1 MAVKSE
7 AEILFKASHR
17 NARISARKARLVMDL
32 IRGQKAEKALVRL
45 EYCDRRASPMI
56 RKVLE
61 SAIANAAQM
70 SGVESENLVVHE
82 AYVDEGATMKRWRPR
97 SMGRAF
103 PRLKRS
109 CHLSVALA
117 AVESEGVAPTADVE
131 ETITEE
137 AVIEEAVAEEAVA
150 EEAVSEEDA
159 VDVAED
165 EVEEND
171 SGEEAEAGEDEAGE
185 DEAGDDE
192 AGDDE
197 ASEDAVV
204 EDSPEEDSP
213 EEDGGADEAETEAGA
228 AEEEDSGGE
237 SDASEDSEEKG
248 DSES

>member
-17 NARISARKARLVMDL
+17 NAGISARKARLVMDL

-70 SGVESENLVVHE
+70 SGVESENLVVHA
-82 AYVDEGATMKRWRPR
+82 AYADEGATMKRWRPR

-117 AVESEGVAPTADVE
+117 AVESEGAAPTADVE

-137 AVIEEAVAEEAVA
+137 AVIEEAATEEAVA
-150 EEAVSEEDA
+150 EEAVSEEEA
-159 VDVAED
+159 VDAAED

-171 SGEEAEAGEDEAGE
+171 SGEEAEAGEDEA
-185 DEAGDDE
+185 
-192 AGDDE
+192 
-197 ASEDAVV
+197 SEDAVA
-204 EDSPEEDSP
+204 EESPEED
-213 EEDGGADEAETEAGA
+213 GADEAETEAGA

-237 SDASEDSEEKG
+237 SDASEDSEEEG

>member
-70 SGVESENLVVHE
+70 SGVESENLVVHA
-82 AYVDEGATMKRWRPR
+82 AYADEGATMKRWRPR

-109 CHLSVALA
+109 CHLNVALA
-117 AVESEGVAPTADVE
+117 AVESEGAAPTADVE

-137 AVIEEAVAEEAVA
+137 AVIEEVAAEEAVA
-150 EEAVSEEDA
+150 EEAVSEGDA
-159 VDVAED
+159 VDVAEE

-171 SGEEAEAGEDEAGE
+171 SGEETDAGEG
-185 DEAGDDE
+185 
-192 AGDDE
+192 E
-197 ASEDAVV
+197 ASEDAVA
-204 EDSPEEDSP
+204 EDSPEEDSS
-213 EEDGGADEAETEAGA
+213 EEDSSEEDDGVDEAGA

-237 SDASEDSEEKG
+237 SDASEDSKEEG

>member
-17 NARISARKARLVMDL
+17 NAGISARKARLVMDL

-70 SGVESENLVVHE
+70 SGVESENLVVHA
-82 AYVDEGATMKRWRPR
+82 AYADEGATMKRWRPR

-117 AVESEGVAPTADVE
+117 AVESEGAAPTADVE

-150 EEAVSEEDA
+150 EEEA

-171 SGEEAEAGEDEAGE
+171 SGEEAEAGEDEA
-185 DEAGDDE
+185 
-192 AGDDE
+192 
-197 ASEDAVV
+197 SEDAGA
-204 EDSPEEDSP
+204 EESPEED
-213 EEDGGADEAETEAGA
+213 GADEAETEAGV

-237 SDASEDSEEKG
+237 SDASEDSEKEG

>member
-17 NARISARKARLVMDL
+17 NAGISARKARLVMDL

-70 SGVESENLVVHE
+70 SGVESENLVVHK
-82 AYVDEGATMKRWRPR
+82 AYADEGATMKRWRPR

-117 AVESEGVAPTADVE
+117 AVESEGTAPTADVE

-137 AVIEEAVAEEAVA
+137 AVIEEAAAEEAVA
-150 EEAVSEEDA
+150 EEAVSEGDA
-159 VDVAED
+159 VDVAEE

-171 SGEEAEAGEDEAGE
+171 SGEETDAGE
-185 DEAGDDE
+185 
-192 AGDDE
+192 DE
-197 ASEDAVV
+197 ASEDAVA
-204 EDSPEEDSP
+204 EDSSEEDSS
-213 EEDGGADEAETEAGA
+213 EEDGGADETGA

-237 SDASEDSEEKG
+237 SDASEDSEEEG

>member
-17 NARISARKARLVMDL
+17 NAGISARKARLVMDL

-70 SGVESENLVVHE
+70 SGVESENLVVHA
-82 AYVDEGATMKRWRPR
+82 AYADEGATMKRWRPR

-117 AVESEGVAPTADVE
+117 AVESEGAVPTADVE

-150 EEAVSEEDA
+150 EEEA

-171 SGEEAEAGEDEAGE
+171 SGEEAEAGEDEA
-185 DEAGDDE
+185 
-192 AGDDE
+192 
-197 ASEDAVV
+197 SEDAVA
-204 EDSPEEDSP
+204 EESPEED
-213 EEDGGADEAETEAGA
+213 GADEAETEAGA

-237 SDASEDSEEKG
+237 SDASEDSEEEG

>member
-17 NARISARKARLVMDL
+17 NAGISARKARLVMDL

-82 AYVDEGATMKRWRPR
+82 AYADEGATMKRWRPR

-117 AVESEGVAPTADVE
+117 AVESEGAAPTADVE

-137 AVIEEAVAEEAVA
+137 AVIEDTATEEAVA
-150 EEAVSEEDA
+150 EETVSEEEVVDA
-159 VDVAED
+159 AED

-171 SGEEAEAGEDEAGE
+171 SGEEAEAGEDEA
-185 DEAGDDE
+185 
-192 AGDDE
+192 
-197 ASEDAVV
+197 SEDAVA
-204 EDSPEEDSP
+204 EDSPEEDSS
-213 EEDGGADEAETEAGA
+213 EEDDGADEAGA

-237 SDASEDSEEKG
+237 SDASEDSEEEG

>member
-70 SGVESENLVVHE
+70 SGVESENLVVHA
-82 AYVDEGATMKRWRPR
+82 AYADEGATMKRWRPR

-109 CHLSVALA
+109 CHLNVALA
-117 AVESEGVAPTADVE
+117 AVESEGAAPTADVE

-137 AVIEEAVAEEAVA
+137 AVIEEAAAEEAVA
-150 EEAVSEEDA
+150 EEAVSEGDA
-159 VDVAED
+159 VDVAEE

-171 SGEEAEAGEDEAGE
+171 SGEEADAGEDET
-185 DEAGDDE
+185 
-192 AGDDE
+192 
-197 ASEDAVV
+197 SEDAVA
-204 EDSPEEDSP
+204 EDSP
-213 EEDGGADEAETEAGA
+213 EEDGSEGDDGTDEAGA

-237 SDASEDSEEKG
+237 SDASEDSKEEG

>member
-171 SGEEAEAGEDEAGE
+171 SGEEAEAG
-185 DEAGDDE
+185 DDE

-204 EDSPEEDSP
+204 EDSPEEDSPEEDSP

>member
-82 AYVDEGATMKRWRPR
+82 AYADEGATMKRWRPR

-103 PRLKRS
+103 PRFKRS

-137 AVIEEAVAEEAVA
+137 AVIEEAVAEEAV
-150 EEAVSEEDA
+150 SEGDA
-159 VDVAED
+159 VDVAEE

-171 SGEEAEAGEDEAGE
+171 SGEETDAGE
-185 DEAGDDE
+185 
-192 AGDDE
+192 DE
-197 ASEDAVV
+197 ASEDAVA
-204 EDSPEEDSP
+204 EDSPEEDSS
-213 EEDGGADEAETEAGA
+213 EEDDGADEAGA

-237 SDASEDSEEKG
+237 SDASEDSKEEG

>member
-70 SGVESENLVVHE
+70 SGVESENLVVHQ
-82 AYVDEGATMKRWRPR
+82 AYADEGATMKRWRPR

-109 CHLSVALA
+109 CHLNVALA
-117 AVESEGVAPTADVE
+117 AVESEGAAPTADVE

-137 AVIEEAVAEEAVA
+137 AVIEEAAAEEAVA
-150 EEAVSEEDA
+150 EEAVSEGDA
-159 VDVAED
+159 VDVAEE

-171 SGEEAEAGEDEAGE
+171 SGEETDAGEG
-185 DEAGDDE
+185 
-192 AGDDE
+192 E
-197 ASEDAVV
+197 ASEDAVA
-204 EDSPEEDSP
+204 EDSPEEDSS
-213 EEDGGADEAETEAGA
+213 EGDDGADEAGA

-237 SDASEDSEEKG
+237 SDASEDSKEEG

>member
-45 EYCDRRASPMI
+45 EYCDRRASQMI

-70 SGVESENLVVHE
+70 SGVESENLVVHA
-82 AYVDEGATMKRWRPR
+82 AYADEGATMKRWRPR

-109 CHLSVALA
+109 CHLNVALA
-117 AVESEGVAPTADVE
+117 AVESEGAAPTADVE

-137 AVIEEAVAEEAVA
+137 AVIEEVAAEEAVA
-150 EEAVSEEDA
+150 EEAVSEGDA
-159 VDVAED
+159 VDVAEE

-171 SGEEAEAGEDEAGE
+171 SGEETDAGEG
-185 DEAGDDE
+185 
-192 AGDDE
+192 E
-197 ASEDAVV
+197 ASEDAVA
-204 EDSPEEDSP
+204 EDSPEEDSSEEDSP
-213 EEDGGADEAETEAGA
+213 EEDDGVDEAGA

-237 SDASEDSEEKG
+237 SDASEDSKEEG

>member
-17 NARISARKARLVMDL
+17 NAGISARKARLVMDL

-82 AYVDEGATMKRWRPR
+82 AYADEGATMKRWRPR

-117 AVESEGVAPTADVE
+117 AVESEGAAPTADVE

-137 AVIEEAVAEEAVA
+137 AVIEEAATEEAVA
-150 EEAVSEEDA
+150 EEAVSEEEA
-159 VDVAED
+159 VDAAED

-171 SGEEAEAGEDEAGE
+171 SGEEAEAGEDEA
-185 DEAGDDE
+185 
-192 AGDDE
+192 
-197 ASEDAVV
+197 SEDAVA
-204 EDSPEEDSP
+204 EESPEED
-213 EEDGGADEAETEAGA
+213 GADEAETEAGA

-237 SDASEDSEEKG
+237 SDASEDSEEEG

>member
-17 NARISARKARLVMDL
+17 NAGISARKARLVMDL

-82 AYVDEGATMKRWRPR
+82 AYADEGATMKRWRPR

-117 AVESEGVAPTADVE
+117 AVESEGAVPTADVE

-150 EEAVSEEDA
+150 EEEA
-159 VDVAED
+159 VDAAED

-171 SGEEAEAGEDEAGE
+171 SGEEAEAGEDEA
-185 DEAGDDE
+185 
-192 AGDDE
+192 
-197 ASEDAVV
+197 SEDAVA

-213 EEDGGADEAETEAGA
+213 EEDGADEAETEAGA

-237 SDASEDSEEKG
+237 SDASEDSEEEG

>member
-70 SGVESENLVVHE
+70 SGVESENLVVHA
-82 AYVDEGATMKRWRPR
+82 AYADEGATMKRWRPR

-109 CHLSVALA
+109 CHLNVALA
-117 AVESEGVAPTADVE
+117 AVESEGAAPTADVE

-137 AVIEEAVAEEAVA
+137 AVIEEAAAEEAVA
-150 EEAVSEEDA
+150 EEAVSEGDA
-159 VDVAED
+159 VDVAEE

-171 SGEEAEAGEDEAGE
+171 SGEETDAGEG
-185 DEAGDDE
+185 
-192 AGDDE
+192 E
-197 ASEDAVV
+197 ASEDAVA
-204 EDSPEEDSP
+204 EDSSEEDSS
-213 EEDGGADEAETEAGA
+213 EEDSSEEDDGVDEAGA

-237 SDASEDSEEKG
+237 SDASEDSKEEG

>member
-7 AEILFKASHR
+7 TEILFKASHR

-70 SGVESENLVVHE
+70 SGVESENLVVHK
-82 AYVDEGATMKRWRPR
+82 AYADEGATMKRWRPR

-109 CHLSVALA
+109 CHLNVALA
-117 AVESEGVAPTADVE
+117 AVESEGTAPTADVE

-137 AVIEEAVAEEAVA
+137 AVIEEAAAEEAVA
-150 EEAVSEEDA
+150 EEAVSEGDA
-159 VDVAED
+159 VDVAEE

-171 SGEEAEAGEDEAGE
+171 SGEETDAGEG
-185 DEAGDDE
+185 
-192 AGDDE
+192 E
-197 ASEDAVV
+197 ASEDAVA
-204 EDSPEEDSP
+204 EDSSEEDSS
-213 EEDGGADEAETEAGA
+213 EEDGGADETGA

-237 SDASEDSEEKG
+237 SDASEDSEEEG

>member
-17 NARISARKARLVMDL
+17 NAGISARKARLVMDL

-70 SGVESENLVVHE
+70 SGVESENLVVHA
-82 AYVDEGATMKRWRPR
+82 AYADEGATMKRWRPR

-109 CHLSVALA
+109 CHLNVALA
-117 AVESEGVAPTADVE
+117 AVESEGAAPTADVE

-137 AVIEEAVAEEAVA
+137 AVIEEAAAEEAVA
-150 EEAVSEEDA
+150 EEAVSEGDA
-159 VDVAED
+159 VDVAEE

-171 SGEEAEAGEDEAGE
+171 SGEETDAGE
-185 DEAGDDE
+185 
-192 AGDDE
+192 DE
-197 ASEDAVV
+197 ASEDAVA
-204 EDSPEEDSP
+204 EDSPEEDSS
-213 EEDGGADEAETEAGA
+213 EEDDGADEAGA

-237 SDASEDSEEKG
+237 SDASEDSEEEG

>member
-7 AEILFKASHR
+7 TEILFKASHR

-70 SGVESENLVVHE
+70 SGVESENLVVHK
-82 AYVDEGATMKRWRPR
+82 AYADEGATMKRWRPR

-117 AVESEGVAPTADVE
+117 AVESEGTAPTADVE

-137 AVIEEAVAEEAVA
+137 AVIEEAAAEEAVA
-150 EEAVSEEDA
+150 EEAVSEGDA
-159 VDVAED
+159 VDVAEE

-171 SGEEAEAGEDEAGE
+171 SGEETDAGEG
-185 DEAGDDE
+185 
-192 AGDDE
+192 E
-197 ASEDAVV
+197 ASEDAVA
-204 EDSPEEDSP
+204 EDSSEEDSS
-213 EEDGGADEAETEAGA
+213 EEDGGADETGA

-237 SDASEDSEEKG
+237 SDASEDSEEEG

>member
-17 NARISARKARLVMDL
+17 NAGISARKARLVMDL

-70 SGVESENLVVHE
+70 SGVESENLVVHA
-82 AYVDEGATMKRWRPR
+82 AYADEGATMKRWRPR

-117 AVESEGVAPTADVE
+117 AVESEGAAPTADVE

-137 AVIEEAVAEEAVA
+137 AVIEEAATEEAVAEEAVA
-150 EEAVSEEDA
+150 EEEA
-159 VDVAED
+159 VDAAED

-171 SGEEAEAGEDEAGE
+171 SGEEAEAGEDEA
-185 DEAGDDE
+185 
-192 AGDDE
+192 
-197 ASEDAVV
+197 SEDAVA

-213 EEDGGADEAETEAGA
+213 EEDGADEAETEAGA

-237 SDASEDSEEKG
+237 SDASEDSEEEG

>member
-17 NARISARKARLVMDL
+17 NAGISARKARLVMDL

-82 AYVDEGATMKRWRPR
+82 AYADEGATMKRWRPR

-150 EEAVSEEDA
+150 EEAVAEEEA

-165 EVEEND
+165 EVEENN
-171 SGEEAEAGEDEAGE
+171 SGEEAEAGEDEA
-185 DEAGDDE
+185 
-192 AGDDE
+192 
-197 ASEDAVV
+197 SEDAVA
-204 EDSPEEDSP
+204 EESP
-213 EEDGGADEAETEAGA
+213 EEDGADAAETEAGA

-237 SDASEDSEEKG
+237 SDASEDSEEEG

>member
-70 SGVESENLVVHE
+70 SGVESENLVVHA
-82 AYVDEGATMKRWRPR
+82 AYADEGATMKRWRPR

-117 AVESEGVAPTADVE
+117 AVESEGAAPTADVE

-137 AVIEEAVAEEAVA
+137 AVIEEAATEEAVP
-150 EEAVSEEDA
+150 EEAVSEEGA
-159 VDVAED
+159 VDAAED

-171 SGEEAEAGEDEAGE
+171 SGEETDAGE
-185 DEAGDDE
+185 
-192 AGDDE
+192 DE
-197 ASEDAVV
+197 ASEDAVA
-204 EDSPEEDSP
+204 EDSPEEDSS
-213 EEDGGADEAETEAGA
+213 EEDDGADEAGA

-237 SDASEDSEEKG
+237 SDASEDSKEEG
-248 DSES
+248 DSER

>member
-70 SGVESENLVVHE
+70 SGVESENLVVHQ
-82 AYVDEGATMKRWRPR
+82 AYADEGATMKRWRPR

-117 AVESEGVAPTADVE
+117 AVESEGAAPTADVE

-137 AVIEEAVAEEAVA
+137 AVIEEAAAEEAVA
-150 EEAVSEEDA
+150 EEAVSEGDA
-159 VDVAED
+159 VDVAEE

-171 SGEEAEAGEDEAGE
+171 SGEETDAGEG
-185 DEAGDDE
+185 
-192 AGDDE
+192 E
-197 ASEDAVV
+197 ASEDAVA

-213 EEDGGADEAETEAGA
+213 EEDSSEEDDGADEAGA

-237 SDASEDSEEKG
+237 SDASEDSKEKG

>member
-17 NARISARKARLVMDL
+17 NAGISARKARLVMDL

-82 AYVDEGATMKRWRPR
+82 AYADEGATMKRWRPR

-117 AVESEGVAPTADVE
+117 AVESEGTAPTADVE

-150 EEAVSEEDA
+150 EEEA

-165 EVEEND
+165 EVEEKN
-171 SGEEAEAGEDEAGE
+171 SGEETDAGEG
-185 DEAGDDE
+185 
-192 AGDDE
+192 E
-197 ASEDAVV
+197 ASEDAVA
-204 EDSPEEDSP
+204 EESP
-213 EEDGGADEAETEAGA
+213 EEDGADAAETEAGA

-237 SDASEDSEEKG
+237 SDASEDSEEEG

>member
-70 SGVESENLVVHE
+70 SGVESENLVVHA
-82 AYVDEGATMKRWRPR
+82 AYADEGATMKRWRPR

-109 CHLSVALA
+109 CHLNVALA
-117 AVESEGVAPTADVE
+117 AVESEGAAPTADVE

-137 AVIEEAVAEEAVA
+137 AVIEEVAAEEAVA
-150 EEAVSEEDA
+150 EEAVSEGDA
-159 VDVAED
+159 VDVAEE

-171 SGEEAEAGEDEAGE
+171 SGEETDAGEG
-185 DEAGDDE
+185 
-192 AGDDE
+192 E
-197 ASEDAVV
+197 ASEDAVA
-204 EDSPEEDSP
+204 EDSPEEDSS
-213 EEDGGADEAETEAGA
+213 EEDDGADEAGA

-237 SDASEDSEEKG
+237 SDASEDSKEEG

>member
-17 NARISARKARLVMDL
+17 NAGISARKARLVMDL

-82 AYVDEGATMKRWRPR
+82 AYADEGATMKRWRPR

-117 AVESEGVAPTADVE
+117 AVESEGAAPTADVE

-150 EEAVSEEDA
+150 EEEA

-171 SGEEAEAGEDEAGE
+171 SGEEAEAGEDEA
-185 DEAGDDE
+185 
-192 AGDDE
+192 
-197 ASEDAVV
+197 SEDAVA

-213 EEDGGADEAETEAGA
+213 EEDGADEAETEAGA

-237 SDASEDSEEKG
+237 SDASEDSEEEG

>member
-17 NARISARKARLVMDL
+17 NAGISARKARLVMDL

-70 SGVESENLVVHE
+70 SGVESENLVVHA
-82 AYVDEGATMKRWRPR
+82 AYADEGATMKLWRPR

-117 AVESEGVAPTADVE
+117 AVESEGAAPTADVE

-137 AVIEEAVAEEAVA
+137 AVIEEAATEEAVP
-150 EEAVSEEDA
+150 EEAVSEEGA
-159 VDVAED
+159 VDAAED

-171 SGEEAEAGEDEAGE
+171 SGEEAEAGEDEA
-185 DEAGDDE
+185 
-192 AGDDE
+192 
-197 ASEDAVV
+197 SEDAVA

-213 EEDGGADEAETEAGA
+213 EEDGADEAETEAGA

-237 SDASEDSEEKG
+237 SDASEDSEEEG

>member
-17 NARISARKARLVMDL
+17 NAGISARKARLVMDL

-70 SGVESENLVVHE
+70 SGVESENLVVHA
-82 AYVDEGATMKRWRPR
+82 AYADEGAPMKRWRPR

-117 AVESEGVAPTADVE
+117 AVESEGAAPTADVE

-137 AVIEEAVAEEAVA
+137 AVIEEAATEEAVP
-150 EEAVSEEDA
+150 EEAVSEEGA
-159 VDVAED
+159 VDAAED

-171 SGEEAEAGEDEAGE
+171 SGEEAEAGEDEA
-185 DEAGDDE
+185 
-192 AGDDE
+192 
-197 ASEDAVV
+197 SEDAVA
-204 EDSPEEDSP
+204 EESPEED
-213 EEDGGADEAETEAGA
+213 GADEAETEAGA

-237 SDASEDSEEKG
+237 SDASEDSEEEG

>member
-17 NARISARKARLVMDL
+17 NAGISARKARLVMDL

-82 AYVDEGATMKRWRPR
+82 AYADEGATMKRWRPR

-117 AVESEGVAPTADVE
+117 AVESEGAAPTADVE

-137 AVIEEAVAEEAVA
+137 AVIEDTATEEAVA
-150 EEAVSEEDA
+150 EETVSEEEA
-159 VDVAED
+159 VDAAED

-171 SGEEAEAGEDEAGE
+171 SGEEAEAGEDEA
-185 DEAGDDE
+185 
-192 AGDDE
+192 
-197 ASEDAVV
+197 SEDAVA
-204 EDSPEEDSP
+204 EESPEED
-213 EEDGGADEAETEAGA
+213 GADEAETEAGA

-237 SDASEDSEEKG
+237 SDASEDSKEEG
-248 DSES
+248 DSER

>member
-17 NARISARKARLVMDL
+17 NAGISARKARLVMDL

-70 SGVESENLVVHE
+70 SGVESENLVVHA
-82 AYVDEGATMKRWRPR
+82 AYADEGATMKRWRPR

-117 AVESEGVAPTADVE
+117 AVESEGAAPTADVE

-137 AVIEEAVAEEAVA
+137 AVIEEAVAEEAVSE
-150 EEAVSEEDA
+150 EEAVDA
-159 VDVAED
+159 AED

-171 SGEEAEAGEDEAGE
+171 SGEEAEAGEDEA
-185 DEAGDDE
+185 
-192 AGDDE
+192 
-197 ASEDAVV
+197 SEDAVA

-213 EEDGGADEAETEAGA
+213 EEDGADEAETEAGA

-237 SDASEDSEEKG
+237 SDASEDSEEEG

>member
-70 SGVESENLVVHE
+70 SGVESENLVVHA
-82 AYVDEGATMKRWRPR
+82 AYADEGATMKRWRPR

-117 AVESEGVAPTADVE
+117 AVESEGAAPTADVE

-137 AVIEEAVAEEAVA
+137 AVIEEAAAEEAVA
-150 EEAVSEEDA
+150 EEAVSEGDA
-159 VDVAED
+159 VDVAEE

-171 SGEEAEAGEDEAGE
+171 SGEEADAGEDET
-185 DEAGDDE
+185 
-192 AGDDE
+192 
-197 ASEDAVV
+197 SEDAVA
-204 EDSPEEDSP
+204 EDSPEEDSS
-213 EEDGGADEAETEAGA
+213 EEDDGADEAGA

-237 SDASEDSEEKG
+237 SDASEDSKEEG

>member
-70 SGVESENLVVHE
+70 SGVESENLVVHA
-82 AYVDEGATMKRWRPR
+82 AYADEGATMKRWRPR

-117 AVESEGVAPTADVE
+117 AVESEGAAPTADVE

-137 AVIEEAVAEEAVA
+137 AVIEEAAAEEAVA
-150 EEAVSEEDA
+150 EEAVSEGDA
-159 VDVAED
+159 VDVAEE

-171 SGEEAEAGEDEAGE
+171 SGEEAEAGEDEA
-185 DEAGDDE
+185 
-192 AGDDE
+192 
-197 ASEDAVV
+197 SEDAVA
-204 EDSPEEDSP
+204 EDSPEEDSS
-213 EEDGGADEAETEAGA
+213 EEDDGADEAGA

-237 SDASEDSEEKG
+237 SDASEDSKEEG

>member
-70 SGVESENLVVHE
+70 SGVESENLVVHQ
-82 AYVDEGATMKRWRPR
+82 AYADEGATMKRWRPR

-109 CHLSVALA
+109 CHLNVALA
-117 AVESEGVAPTADVE
+117 AVESEGAAPAADSGAGLPERQQEIVLQA
-131 ETITEE
+131 IPRMRVH
-137 AVIEEAVAEEAVA
+137 AG
-150 EEAVSEEDA
+150 VSLFQEDA
-159 VDVAED
+159 
-165 EVEEND
+165 
-171 SGEEAEAGEDEAGE
+171 
-185 DEAGDDE
+185 
-192 AGDDE
+192 
-197 ASEDAVV
+197 
-204 EDSPEEDSP
+204 
-213 EEDGGADEAETEAGA
+213 
-228 AEEEDSGGE
+228 
-237 SDASEDSEEKG
+237 
-248 DSES
+248 

>member
-70 SGVESENLVVHE
+70 SGVESENLVVHQ
-82 AYVDEGATMKRWRPR
+82 AYADEGATMKRWRPR

-109 CHLSVALA
+109 CHLNVALA
-117 AVESEGVAPTADVE
+117 AVESEGAAPTADVE

-137 AVIEEAVAEEAVA
+137 AVIEEAAAEEAVA
-150 EEAVSEEDA
+150 EEAVSEGDA
-159 VDVAED
+159 VDVAEE

-171 SGEEAEAGEDEAGE
+171 SGEETDAGEG
-185 DEAGDDE
+185 
-192 AGDDE
+192 E
-197 ASEDAVV
+197 ASEDAVA
-204 EDSPEEDSP
+204 EDSPEEDSS
-213 EEDGGADEAETEAGA
+213 EEDSSEEDDGADEAGA

-237 SDASEDSEEKG
+237 SDASEDSKEKG

>member
-70 SGVESENLVVHE
+70 SGVESENLVVHA
-82 AYVDEGATMKRWRPR
+82 AYADEGATMKRWRPR

-117 AVESEGVAPTADVE
+117 AVESEGAAPTADVE

-137 AVIEEAVAEEAVA
+137 AVIEEAAAEEAVA
-150 EEAVSEEDA
+150 EEAVSEGDA
-159 VDVAED
+159 VDVAEE

-171 SGEEAEAGEDEAGE
+171 SGEETDAGE
-185 DEAGDDE
+185 
-192 AGDDE
+192 DE
-197 ASEDAVV
+197 ASEDAVA
-204 EDSPEEDSP
+204 EDSPEEDSS
-213 EEDGGADEAETEAGA
+213 EEDDGADEAGA

-237 SDASEDSEEKG
+237 SDASEDSEEEG

>member
-70 SGVESENLVVHE
+70 SGVESENLVVHA
-82 AYVDEGATMKRWRPR
+82 AYADEGATMKRWRPR

-117 AVESEGVAPTADVE
+117 AVESEGTAPTADVE

-137 AVIEEAVAEEAVA
+137 AVIEEAAAEEAVA
-150 EEAVSEEDA
+150 EEAVSEGDA
-159 VDVAED
+159 VDVAEE

-171 SGEEAEAGEDEAGE
+171 SGEETDAGE
-185 DEAGDDE
+185 
-192 AGDDE
+192 DE
-197 ASEDAVV
+197 ASEDAVA
-204 EDSPEEDSP
+204 EESPEED
-213 EEDGGADEAETEAGA
+213 GADEAETEAGA

-237 SDASEDSEEKG
+237 SDASEDSKEEG
-248 DSES
+248 DSER

>member
-17 NARISARKARLVMDL
+17 NAGISARKARLVMDL

-82 AYVDEGATMKRWRPR
+82 AYADEGATMKRWRPR

-117 AVESEGVAPTADVE
+117 AVESEGAVPTADVE

-150 EEAVSEEDA
+150 EEEA

-165 EVEEND
+165 EVEENN
-171 SGEEAEAGEDEAGE
+171 SGEEAGAGEA
-185 DEAGDDE
+185 
-192 AGDDE
+192 E
-197 ASEDAVV
+197 ASEDAVA
-204 EDSPEEDSP
+204 EESPEED
-213 EEDGGADEAETEAGA
+213 GADEAETEAGA

-237 SDASEDSEEKG
+237 SDASEDSEEEG

>member
-70 SGVESENLVVHE
+70 SGVESENLVVHK
-82 AYVDEGATMKRWRPR
+82 AYADEGATMKRWRPR

-117 AVESEGVAPTADVE
+117 AVESEGAAPTADVE

-137 AVIEEAVAEEAVA
+137 AVIEEAAAEEAVA
-150 EEAVSEEDA
+150 EEAVSEGDA
-159 VDVAED
+159 VDVAEE

-171 SGEEAEAGEDEAGE
+171 SGEETDAGEG
-185 DEAGDDE
+185 
-192 AGDDE
+192 E
-197 ASEDAVV
+197 ASEDAVA
-204 EDSPEEDSP
+204 EDSPEEDSS
-213 EEDGGADEAETEAGA
+213 EEDSSEEDDGADEAGA

-237 SDASEDSEEKG
+237 SDASEDSKEEG

>member
-1 MAVKSE
+1 MAVKSKT
-7 AEILFKASHR
+7 EILFKASHR

-70 SGVESENLVVHE
+70 SGVESENLVVHK
-82 AYVDEGATMKRWRPR
+82 AYADEGATMKRWRPR

-117 AVESEGVAPTADVE
+117 AVESEGTAPTADVE

-150 EEAVSEEDA
+150 EEAVSEGDA
-159 VDVAED
+159 VDVAEE

-171 SGEEAEAGEDEAGE
+171 SGEETDAGEG
-185 DEAGDDE
+185 
-192 AGDDE
+192 E
-197 ASEDAVV
+197 ASEDAVA
-204 EDSPEEDSP
+204 EDSSEEDSS
-213 EEDGGADEAETEAGA
+213 EEDGGADETGA

-237 SDASEDSEEKG
+237 SDASEDSEEEG